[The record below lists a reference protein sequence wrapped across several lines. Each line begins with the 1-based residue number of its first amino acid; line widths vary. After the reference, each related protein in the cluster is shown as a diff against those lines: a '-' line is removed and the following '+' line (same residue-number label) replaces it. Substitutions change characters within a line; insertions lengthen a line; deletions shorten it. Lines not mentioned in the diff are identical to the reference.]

1 MNGIEIKY
9 FIKYNY
15 VILTPCGQLNDV
27 MNEII
32 DFSFLREDS
41 SKNLKSFMYL
51 TMTHDESTVSTVL
64 IIQTLLKTK
73 YNSMTERIAIIIQ
86 Q

>member
-1 MNGIEIKY
+1 MI
-9 FIKYNY
+9 
-15 VILTPCGQLNDV
+15 
-27 MNEII
+27 EII
-32 DFSFLREDS
+32 DFSLLREDS

-73 YNSMTERIAIIIQ
+73 YNSMAERIAIIIQ